1 MEKFETVYKQNKNS
15 IMWNILKK
23 VQDKELAEDIC
34 QNTFIKAYENYSKY
48 DSNKANIKT
57 WLINISNN
65 AVVDYTRE
73 RYTRNVKV
81 SLNSII
87 TTDEPEEFINLI
99 ADGTKDDALSVLETK
114 EKVNSVVSYI
124 KSLPVLKRRIA
135 LYRFI
140 YQKKMREI
148 SKELDTPI
156 GTVKAYVSESSLKLR
171 ELV

>member
-99 ADGTKDDALSVLETK
+99 ADGTNDDALSVLETK
-114 EKVNSVVSYI
+114 EKVDSVVSYI

>member
-15 IMWNILKK
+15 VLWNILKK

-99 ADGTKDDALSVLETK
+99 ADGTKDDALSILETK
-114 EKVNSVVSYI
+114 EKISSI
-124 KSLPVLKRRIA
+124 ISFIQSLPVLKRRIA

-140 YQKKMREI
+140 YQKKMDEI
-148 SKELDTPI
+148 TKELNVPI
-156 GTVKAYVSESSLKLR
+156 GTVKPYVSEISLKLR
-171 ELV
+171 EMV